1 MLPQFDTEDL
11 AGFAAAAAEAFG
23 AAVIITG
30 RSAGGSP
37 SLAGAAGV
45 ARERLTAIWPRL
57 EEFEVRQREEGGGEA
72 VSEMPDLTRVRWL
85 LPGEEEPITSVTMR
99 MDDVELG
106 AVHLLGAEKGIDLN
120 LLRAVVSHV
129 GWAFARRRL
138 RHREKMPGDDI
149 VQPAAVVDMLTAANA
164 HRPADLLGRVHTVM
178 TEALGQVA
186 VGITAWDA
194 DRGLLRLMPG
204 SFGFPEG
211 KGAWSQSK
219 LDSMASVT
227 ARVFRFRRSYLT
239 NDLANEPQDPPTS
252 RWRRFSAL
260 LACPL
265 VVGDRAVGVIHV
277 RKEVGKFD
285 LRDLHVA
292 EFLARP
298 IAPAVELTATLSRLQ
313 LQNGMES
320 SVSKI
325 AVVLADGHE
334 IGDQIPAALEELRA
348 ISDAQVVGLAQGR
361 SEPVVACELG
371 VSDALVA
378 EAIAAARDAATQH
391 VEVTPSSPGGP
402 STARLLIPILLAG
415 RPYGGLV
422 VVREHARG
430 FSEMESRC
438 FARLADL
445 VALGLAGRRDFHQ
458 RTSLARLEE
467 RERLADQLHDDV
479 AQILFA
485 AQIQLDSLLEQS
497 VIAPGVA
504 DGVKRAR
511 ALLVRGDQQI
521 RRVINDLPRT
531 TSDEDL
537 RVRLRAIVDDISDSF
552 AVEVEVDV
560 ADGAVEWMRDADAEH
575 GEAMLRIARECLVNA
590 AKHAEVDRA
599 RIVMGLRRPDTL
611 RVVVSDGGIG
621 LPEAAHDG
629 AGHGLATIRRLAYR
643 YGWGLDV
650 GPVDRGGGTAVTLD
664 IPV

>member
-1 MLPQFDTEDL
+1 VLPQFDTEDL
-11 AGFAAAAAEAFG
+11 ASFAAAAGETFDAS
-23 AAVIITG
+23 VIITG
-30 RSAGGSP
+30 RTADGSP

-45 ARERLTAIWPRL
+45 GRERLAALWPRL
-57 EEFEVRQREEGGGEA
+57 EIFEAEPHDAGGEELSA
-72 VSEMPDLTRVRWL
+72 MPDLIRSRWL
-85 LPGEEEPITSVTMR
+85 PPGEAEPITTVTMR
-99 MDDVELG
+99 MDTVELG
-106 AVHLLGAEKGIDLN
+106 AVHLLGAEEGTDLN
-120 LLRAVVSHV
+120 LLRAIVSHV
-129 GWAFARRRL
+129 AWAFARRRL
-138 RHREKMPGDDI
+138 RHREQIPGDDI
-149 VQPAAVVDMLTAANA
+149 VQPAAVVGMLTAASA
-164 HRPADLLGRVHTVM
+164 HRPVDLLGRVHAVM
-178 TEALGQVA
+178 TEAFGQVA

-194 DRGLLRLMPG
+194 DRGVLRLMPG
-204 SFGFPEG
+204 SFGYPVG

-227 ARVFRFRRSYLT
+227 ARTFRFRRSYLT
-239 NDLANEPQDPPTS
+239 NDLATEPQDPPTS

-265 VVGDRAVGVIHV
+265 VVGDRAVGVLHV

-285 LRDLHVA
+285 LRDLHAA

-325 AVVLADGHE
+325 AVVLADGAE

-348 ISDAQVVGLAQGR
+348 ISDAQIVSLAQGHA
-361 SEPVVACELG
+361 EPVVAREGG
-371 VSDALVA
+371 VSDAAV
-378 EAIAAARDAATQH
+378 AAAIEAARGAATQH

-422 VVREHARG
+422 VVREHALG
-430 FSEMESRC
+430 FSEMERRC

-485 AQIQLDSLLEQS
+485 AQIQLDTLLEQED
-497 VIAPGVA
+497 IDAGVA
-504 DGVKRAR
+504 EGVKRAR

-552 AVEVEVDV
+552 AIEVEVEV
-560 ADGAVEWMRDADAEH
+560 AEAAVDWMREADAEH

-590 AKHAEVDRA
+590 AKHAEVDHA
-599 RIVMGLRRPDTL
+599 RIVMDLLAADLL
-611 RVVVSDGGIG
+611 RVVVSDGGVG
-621 LPEAAHDG
+621 LPAG
-629 AGHGLATIRRLAYR
+629 ARDRSGHGLATIKRIAYR
-643 YGWGLDV
+643 HGWGLEV
-650 GPVDRGGGTAVTLD
+650 GPVDRGGGTAVILD